1 MADLTF
7 KLGDLYDGYSPKT
20 TRDQSLP
27 DAADLEKL
35 PANDMNEKAVEVAE
49 VTTSNANKKSI
60 LLAVAVIAA
69 VGIAI
74 GVLKG

>member
-7 KLGDLYDGYSPKT
+7 KLSDLYDGYSPKT
-20 TRDQSLP
+20 TRDMSLP

-35 PANDMNEKAVEVAE
+35 PANDMDEKTVEVAE
-49 VTTSNANKKSI
+49 VTTSNANKGSI
-60 LLAVAVIAA
+60 LIAVGVIAA
-69 VGIAI
+69 VGILI